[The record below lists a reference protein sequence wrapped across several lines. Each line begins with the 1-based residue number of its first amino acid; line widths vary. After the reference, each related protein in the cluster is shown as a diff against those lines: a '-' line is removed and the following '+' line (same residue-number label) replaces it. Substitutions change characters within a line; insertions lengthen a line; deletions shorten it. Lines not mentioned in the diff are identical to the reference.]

1 MTVMQELKVKN
12 VIIGKQFENSENLQE
27 FLKIVKE
34 KNIKVTVVEQG
45 NKINIEKNLY
55 FNVLWPSSSNSI
67 SENAINNNA
76 LVCKLY
82 YKNFTCIFTGDIEEE
97 AEEKILKLYTNNLD
111 TLKSTILKVAHH
123 GSNSSSK
130 IEFLKAVSAKVALIG
145 VGSNNLYGHPSNE
158 VVKRLEN
165 LGAKIYRTDLNGEI
179 IILTNGE
186 KYKIFAKN

>member
-67 SENAINNNA
+67 SENAVNNNA

-82 YKNFTCIFTGDIEEE
+82 YKNFTFT
-97 AEEKILKLYTNNLD
+97 L
-111 TLKSTILKVAHH
+111 
-123 GSNSSSK
+123 
-130 IEFLKAVSAKVALIG
+130 
-145 VGSNNLYGHPSNE
+145 
-158 VVKRLEN
+158 
-165 LGAKIYRTDLNGEI
+165 
-179 IILTNGE
+179 
-186 KYKIFAKN
+186 